1 MDYSN
6 TYCIAVAQFTLH
18 FIVCAFATTNTGPVC
33 AGSTFNLSASD
44 PGVGPVTYSWA
55 GPNGFTAIGQNVTNV
70 PTPTGTPPFN
80 YVCTA
85 TPTAAGSTPHTS
97 TTVLTVNPIP
107 FAVVTPVS
115 NSICSGS
122 TTAIS
127 LASNVIATSFVW
139 TTVATNVSGPSGGT
153 GSYIAQTLT
162 STGNSVGTVDYTIT
176 PSANGCPGTPIHS
189 IISVNP
195 AAQVNQP
202 INQLVCNGSATTAVA
217 FTTNNIGG
225 TTTYS
230 WTNSDPS
237 IGIAASGTGNI
248 AGFNAINTRTTP
260 VIATITVTPTYTN
273 GTFSCYGTSMT
284 FTFTVN
290 PRVNAPTGIAS
301 QTLCSGSIVANLTAT
316 GTTIKW
322 YATATGG
329 TTLASTTA
337 IVNGTTYYASQTVNG
352 CESTSRLAVTVSL
365 NNPTVNA
372 SSSTICAG
380 TNVALTANDN
390 LTTSQIQTQLNN
402 LVNSGLWNLKAT
414 YNNHYYL
421 QYQTLMT
428 WPQAKVLCEQNG
440 GYIYCVNSQLEN
452 DNVSVPIAN
461 SQTSG
466 NFLLGLYQDTTAPN
480 YSEPSGGWK
489 WLDGTQLSYTN
500 WGQIEPNDNGGSE
513 NFVLMDWD
521 NLGAVWNDITNAVA
535 GTVIMEYPGNTT
547 YVWSTG
553 ATTATINVTP
563 TTTTQYWVDVTT
575 NGVTCRRNIT
585 ITVTPNIVPTFTS
598 VRAVCS
604 GAALAALPTTSL
616 NGVTG
621 TWSPVLNNTV
631 TTTYTFR
638 PNVGQCASITTLV
651 ITVNPI
657 ANAPTGI
664 ASQRLCSG
672 SIVANLTVTGTGIK
686 WYATTTGGTALAS
699 TTALVNGTTYYA
711 SQTVNGCEST
721 TRLAV
726 TVSLNNPTVSASANS
741 VCAGQTTSLTANSG
755 AAAITNF
762 TVGSIGP
769 SGGYVFYDQ
778 GSVINGWRYLE
789 AAPNDNGSNSG
800 TGCYCTTILNTSNLL
815 GAGKT
820 NTTNWIN
827 AGCTGGWFSLS
838 QSIVI
843 NGLSQWFVPSKDELN
858 LMYTKL
864 KLNNLGNFSNIQYWT
879 SSPAAYG
886 SCGINGGA
894 WVQNFTNGAQLGE
907 YRPGYQGSGNLRLV
921 RQFTTGT
928 PFSSYFWSTG
938 ATTATIN
945 VTPTTTTQYW
955 VDVTTNGVTCR
966 KTITIT
972 VSPNIVP
979 TFTPVASICSG
990 SIIPVLPTL
999 STNNIRGTWSPAI
1012 NNTATTTYTFTPT
1025 AGQCATTATMTIVVN
1040 PNVVPTFTSVP
1051 AICSGATLAAL
1062 PTTSLNGISGTWSP
1076 ALNNTATTTY
1086 TFRPNVG
1093 QCAVS
1098 TTMTIVVNAI
1108 PIPPVITRIIQPTC
1122 LSPTGS
1128 VYLSGLPT
1136 GIWTLNPG
1144 GIRGT
1149 RTTAIITR
1157 LNPGIANFTVT
1168 NSLGCTSNPSLNFVI
1183 NPQPAMAVPLPQVV
1197 CNNSMTQPLIFTSN
1211 NTGGTTIYNWTNSD
1225 PSIGLSASGSGN
1237 IPSFIAVNYGT
1248 SPIVS
1253 TITVTPTFINGGI
1266 SCTDAST
1273 TFTITVNPS
1282 GQVNQA
1288 TSQVVCSGS
1297 TTTAVLFSTYNTS
1310 GTTTYSWVNSDPSIG
1325 LAATGTGDIPS
1336 FTAINTRT
1344 APVISTISVFPSLN
1358 NGGSSCPGT
1367 PTIFTITV
1375 NPLGQVN
1382 QVAPQVVCN
1391 ATSSAPV
1398 IFITNNTGGTSTY
1411 YWTNSNPTI
1420 GLVSSGT
1427 GNISSF
1433 TAINTGV
1440 LPVISTIK
1448 VTPKFTNAG
1457 LTCVGVPMITSVT
1470 VNPCVPIPTCG
1481 GSFYDNGGANANY
1494 ANNTSSTTTIC
1505 PNSIGDAVTVTFNSF
1520 STEAGLDVLRIYDGN
1535 SPNSPLLGT
1544 LSGTIFPG
1552 SFTSSSAN
1560 GCLTFVFTS
1569 DNTVTS
1575 AGWNASVTCNPR
1587 TTCSRP
1593 INLNATSISQSSA
1606 VLGWGQPANPN
1617 GSIASYWQVMAVP
1630 CGTTAPTTSSTGWRN
1645 TATNSYIF
1653 TGLNSATCYDFYVRA
1668 VCSSTDS
1675 SLISGPFNFHTLIT
1689 NDEAIGAISVPVNQN
1704 TNCLQTVMG
1713 SLATATA
1720 SQVDNSCGAALDDDD
1735 VWFKFTATAASHNI
1749 SILGV
1754 NYTITPTNINYV
1766 LYTGTPGN
1774 LTQFGGCVLTN
1785 NYTANGL
1792 TIGQTYYIRAYST
1805 ATSAVTTYFELCI
1818 GTNVGN
1824 CSSALA
1830 LCGTQPTILPNT
1842 VGVPTLPNPIS
1853 PFSTSSSAV
1862 GCLLTAPSP
1871 TFFYLNVP
1879 TNGNYSFLIEQNTN
1893 NTFTGTGLD
1902 VDFVAWGP
1910 FTSTAAACAGISTAN
1925 APATGIACSY
1935 SAAFTENFTVNN
1947 AIAGEIYVL
1956 MITNFNGRKGFIRLT
1971 QTAGPVTSACCPRGN
1986 FTYSNTSYCQ
1996 NGANPSPIF
2005 GNNANAGV
2013 FSAVPS
2019 NGLSINPTTGLVNLA
2034 ASLPG
2039 TYVIHNSIT
2048 SSGSCPADDDSW
2060 TIIITQQPSI
2070 SMFYAGSP
2078 FCNSS
2083 NIGAVTLMGTG
2094 AYTGGT
2100 FSSQPGLSINS
2111 INGTITPSTSIPGT
2125 YTVTYTIPPSAGCAS
2140 VVVTSTVVITRA
2152 PIAMFTY
2159 AGSPYCNNGIN
2170 PSPIFAPSGI
2180 AGVFTSTSGLS
2191 INATTG
2197 VINLAISTP
2206 GTYTV
2211 TNTILA
2217 SGGCPSVSASTIV
2230 VIIAMP
2236 TVNISYGRDYFCTNL
2251 NGVQPSLTGTGNY
2264 FGGTFIGSPGLSIDP
2279 FSGVIFP
2286 SSSTIGYHTVTY
2298 VIPSNGGCPL
2308 STTTTSF
2315 AITPIPVATAT
2326 PSQLS
2331 ICSLGNAYIVLNS
2344 NAIGTTYTWNA
2355 VQTNVIGAT
2364 SGTGTVINNVLRATG
2379 NTSGTV
2385 VYTITPFSGGCAG
2398 APFTAS
2404 VIVNPVPSVYV
2415 PANAYYSNNE
2425 IVPAT
2430 VFSSNL
2436 TGVTYAW
2443 TNTNSSIGL
2452 PSSGTG
2458 SIPSFTAIN
2467 LNSVPVTAFITVT
2480 PSLNGCVGT
2489 PRTYSITVAPSAS
2502 TIGNISI
2509 NSTRSSIDLFDT
2521 ITVEVQLT
2529 NATDLYSL
2537 YMKLKGNLAVSQYL
2551 DYSGYTSSTL
2561 LGYPADVIAT
2571 DPIVTNGEYD
2581 FGITKIGNVPGFT
2594 GSGLFYTFRFVTKNI
2609 PIPAGTNFCFYLDQ
2623 ISAYNPAGIACNL
2636 TNQGQ
2641 YCFTFSNQT
2650 NVWPGDLNNNRSVTT
2665 ADLLPIGYFYGSQG
2679 PTRPNANLQWTA
2691 QPAVLWGYNHSSI
2704 NGNAYKVFADSNGD
2718 GVINNA
2724 DQAAVGRNM
2733 NQVHYRIATPFRDN
2747 TPLTQSNGDLVVT
2760 PDITTVNALTSQ
2772 TVTFSVSLNN
2782 TGGLNGLYGISVNL
2796 LFDDTVFDLST
2807 ATIDYTGS
2815 IFGIVG
2821 VDCLAI
2827 YNTTIDTESVGLTR
2841 FSNAAINGHGLLFK
2855 VTLQTRF
2862 PFVSSSNQTLVS
2874 SNVEAANNQF
2884 GDPLVIQDAPATNIV
2899 IINNNLGVNTAET
2912 KDFILYPNP
2921 ANEVINIVM
2930 GTNASQL
2937 GDLKLKV
2944 INVLGQTVEKTNIQ
2958 NTTREI
2964 STKNWGASGVYFVE
2978 ISNSDDTVLMTKK
2991 VIVVRK

>member
-1 MDYSN
+1 
-6 TYCIAVAQFTLH
+6 
-18 FIVCAFATTNTGPVC
+18 
-33 AGSTFNLSASD
+33 
-44 PGVGPVTYSWA
+44 
-55 GPNGFTAIGQNVTNV
+55 
-70 PTPTGTPPFN
+70 
-80 YVCTA
+80 
-85 TPTAAGSTPHTS
+85 
-97 TTVLTVNPIP
+97 
-107 FAVVTPVS
+107 
-115 NSICSGS
+115 
-122 TTAIS
+122 
-127 LASNVIATSFVW
+127 
-139 TTVATNVSGPSGGT
+139 
-153 GSYIAQTLT
+153 
-162 STGNSVGTVDYTIT
+162 
-176 PSANGCPGTPIHS
+176 
-189 IISVNP
+189 
-195 AAQVNQP
+195 
-202 INQLVCNGSATTAVA
+202 
-217 FTTNNIGG
+217 
-225 TTTYS
+225 
-230 WTNSDPS
+230 
-237 IGIAASGTGNI
+237 
-248 AGFNAINTRTTP
+248 
-260 VIATITVTPTYTN
+260 
-273 GTFSCYGTSMT
+273 
-284 FTFTVN
+284 
-290 PRVNAPTGIAS
+290 
-301 QTLCSGSIVANLTAT
+301 
-316 GTTIKW
+316 
-322 YATATGG
+322 
-329 TTLASTTA
+329 
-337 IVNGTTYYASQTVNG
+337 
-352 CESTSRLAVTVSL
+352 
-365 NNPTVNA
+365 
-372 SSSTICAG
+372 
-380 TNVALTANDN
+380 
-390 LTTSQIQTQLNN
+390 
-402 LVNSGLWNLKAT
+402 
-414 YNNHYYL
+414 
-421 QYQTLMT
+421 
-428 WPQAKVLCEQNG
+428 
-440 GYIYCVNSQLEN
+440 
-452 DNVSVPIAN
+452 
-461 SQTSG
+461 
-466 NFLLGLYQDTTAPN
+466 
-480 YSEPSGGWK
+480 
-489 WLDGTQLSYTN
+489 
-500 WGQIEPNDNGGSE
+500 
-513 NFVLMDWD
+513 
-521 NLGAVWNDITNAVA
+521 
-535 GTVIMEYPGNTT
+535 
-547 YVWSTG
+547 
-553 ATTATINVTP
+553 
-563 TTTTQYWVDVTT
+563 
-575 NGVTCRRNIT
+575 
-585 ITVTPNIVPTFTS
+585 
-598 VRAVCS
+598 
-604 GAALAALPTTSL
+604 
-616 NGVTG
+616 
-621 TWSPVLNNTV
+621 
-631 TTTYTFR
+631 
-638 PNVGQCASITTLV
+638 
-651 ITVNPI
+651 
-657 ANAPTGI
+657 
-664 ASQRLCSG
+664 
-672 SIVANLTVTGTGIK
+672 
-686 WYATTTGGTALAS
+686 
-699 TTALVNGTTYYA
+699 
-711 SQTVNGCEST
+711 
-721 TRLAV
+721 
-726 TVSLNNPTVSASANS
+726 
-741 VCAGQTTSLTANSG
+741 
-755 AAAITNF
+755 
-762 TVGSIGP
+762 
-769 SGGYVFYDQ
+769 
-778 GSVINGWRYLE
+778 
-789 AAPNDNGSNSG
+789 
-800 TGCYCTTILNTSNLL
+800 
-815 GAGKT
+815 
-820 NTTNWIN
+820 
-827 AGCTGGWFSLS
+827 
-838 QSIVI
+838 
-843 NGLSQWFVPSKDELN
+843 
-858 LMYTKL
+858 
-864 KLNNLGNFSNIQYWT
+864 
-879 SSPAAYG
+879 
-886 SCGINGGA
+886 
-894 WVQNFTNGAQLGE
+894 
-907 YRPGYQGSGNLRLV
+907 
-921 RQFTTGT
+921 
-928 PFSSYFWSTG
+928 
-938 ATTATIN
+938 
-945 VTPTTTTQYW
+945 
-955 VDVTTNGVTCR
+955 
-966 KTITIT
+966 
-972 VSPNIVP
+972 
-979 TFTPVASICSG
+979 
-990 SIIPVLPTL
+990 
-999 STNNIRGTWSPAI
+999 
-1012 NNTATTTYTFTPT
+1012 
-1025 AGQCATTATMTIVVN
+1025 
-1040 PNVVPTFTSVP
+1040 
-1051 AICSGATLAAL
+1051 
-1062 PTTSLNGISGTWSP
+1062 
-1076 ALNNTATTTY
+1076 
-1086 TFRPNVG
+1086 
-1093 QCAVS
+1093 
-1098 TTMTIVVNAI
+1098 MTIVVNAI